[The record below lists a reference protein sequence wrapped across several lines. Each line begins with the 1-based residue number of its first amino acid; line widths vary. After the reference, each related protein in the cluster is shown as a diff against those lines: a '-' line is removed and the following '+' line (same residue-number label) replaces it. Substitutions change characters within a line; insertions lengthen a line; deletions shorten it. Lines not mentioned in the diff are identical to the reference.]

1 MNRHLKDGVE
11 TVFLTP
17 SEHHT
22 FISSS
27 LVREIAEFGGDVS
40 AFVHPF
46 VAEALKAKFP
56 KPR

>member
-1 MNRHLKDGVE
+1 MNRHLIEGVE

-27 LVREIAEFGGDVS
+27 MVREIAEFGGDVS
-40 AFVHPF
+40 AFVHPV
-46 VAEALKAKFP
+46 VAERLKHKLG
-56 KPR
+56 KG

>member
-1 MNRHLKDGVE
+1 VE

-27 LVREIAEFGGDVS
+27 LVREIAEFGGDVA
-40 AFVHPF
+40 AFVHPY
-46 VAEALKAKFP
+46 VAAQLKAKFA
-56 KPR
+56 K

>member
-1 MNRHLKDGVE
+1 
-11 TVFLTP
+11 VFLTP

-40 AFVHPF
+40 AFVHP
-46 VAEALKAKFP
+46 VVSERLKQKLG
-56 KPR
+56 KR